1 MGDWDEQENSC
12 MSRTGNTKRMGN
24 IGMYSP
30 EKINKKPIKSIK
42 IKYEERLMN
51 GEVSLAQLSKD
62 CQ

>member
-1 MGDWDEQENSC
+1 

-30 EKINKKPIKSIK
+30 EKINKKPIKFIK

>member
-1 MGDWDEQENSC
+1 

-24 IGMYSP
+24 IGMYGP
-30 EKINKKPIKSIK
+30 EKINKKPIKFIK